1 LKRLLLIGIGCL
13 VPMIAMAQ
21 KERVKNQPYADFK
34 VYHLGF
40 HLGLHTQDLLLTNT
54 GMVAEN
60 GEILF
65 ADIPSYSPGFSIG
78 IISDMFLNPY
88 LNLRFTP
95 TIHFGDKQVVFV
107 KQNANETFTTF
118 VRSNYL
124 SLPLGIKYS
133 ALRLNNYRPYLL
145 GGIYGAFDLGRKK
158 DIPLLL
164 KRMDYGF
171 EVGIGCDIYLP
182 LFKLCPELKFS
193 FGLADLLQKD
203 RQDLTDKEWI
213 KYTDAI
219 SRATSR
225 MVALTFNFE

>member
-1 LKRLLLIGIGCL
+1 MKRLLLIGIGCL